1 MVINHLLDGMILQ
14 VTRCFFWRGHW
25 SFPSP
30 VSASGLLDGQVVQ
43 VTEDDCHEGDGYHL
57 PCLVGFSLGGSSL
70 FKHGDRK
77 SPKDRVIPLPNGRN
91 LWLINR
97 GDTNHLLT
105 GKILQAPT
113 HLKNITLQ

>member
-57 PCLVGFSLGGSSL
+57 PGLGGFSLGGSSL
-70 FKHGDRK
+70 FCK
-77 SPKDRVIPLPNGRN
+77 
-91 LWLINR
+91 WLINMVIVSPLR
-97 GDTNHLLT
+97 IGLFPFQMGEIYGL
-105 GKILQAPT
+105 
-113 HLKNITLQ
+113 